1 MKFQNVVV
9 VTQEDDEFTVGPFET
24 LDDATCYVEE
34 MIEKIKKFNSEA
46 KYVRTNAFRWE
57 ARHKAFRP
65 GAPTALEVLVLEQ
78 PEDLAAWYAPKK

>member
-46 KYVRTNAFRWE
+46 KYVRTDAFRWE
-57 ARHKAFRP
+57 ARHDFFRP
-65 GAPTALEVLVLEQ
+65 GAPIALEVQALLP
-78 PEDLAAWYAPKK
+78 PENFTAWYAPKK